1 MVSTIE
7 TTVQST
13 AHHEG
18 SVAELSIEAIEV
30 GIIIYFPGLQVE
42 ALEFVLGMFAFCG
55 LFK

>member
-13 AHHEG
+13 THHEG

-30 GIIIYFPGLQVE
+30 GIIYFPGIQVE